1 LLNDDLNGAVPTVG
15 PSGTVTLVQTI
26 ADPSG
31 NLTLNPDGT
40 LTVAPDAPNGAYELT
55 YQICEVLNPTNC
67 ATAVATVVVDSGL
80 GSLAGVVYEDS
91 NSDGVYNS
99 TEPVQ
104 GGYTVQLLRNGIVFA
119 TTTTNPDG
127 SYLFTSVP
135 PGTGYTVAAFSPDG
149 TRILGEGVISI
160 APGQNV
166 TDVNLPIDP
175 SGVVYDAVSRQPI
188 AGAVLQITDAT
199 GTPLPVICLV
209 TPVQQGQITGASG
222 QYRFDIAAGA
232 ASQCPVGRTEYRLA
246 ITAPGGYLPGFAAS
260 IPAQPVALNAGTCPV
275 DVVLGGSCQVQV
287 QTGAPVTGD
296 PTTYFTR
303 FLIASGDPDVVH
315 NHVPLDPVPVGAPA
329 DLVVAKIAAS
339 KVVLRG
345 GQARYTIRLSNPTA
359 AAIGP
364 INVTDRMPVN
374 FGFVPGSASIGG
386 AQIAGTVDGRTVT
399 FAGVIVP
406 AGANVEVTLSLSVPV
421 TASPGDY
428 INEARALDSATGNQI
443 GNTGRATV
451 TIEAEPVFDCSD
463 IIGKVFDDR
472 NRNGIQDA
480 ATSPYEPEKGLPG
493 VRLVTVKGEIITTDK
508 NGLYSVPCAMIPDSA
523 IGSNFILKLDTRTL
537 PTGYIVTTDNPRTI
551 RLTKGKVSKLNF
563 AAAITRVVR
572 LDLKNE
578 AFETGS
584 TELDPKWAAG
594 VDKVIGVLG
603 KEQSVL
609 RLRYL
614 DAGANAALAGERAK
628 AVSKL
633 IQQRW
638 KKSGGD
644 YKLEIETTVL
654 K

>member
-1 LLNDDLNGAVPTVG
+1 V
-15 PSGTVTLVQTI
+15 I
-26 ADPSG
+26 
-31 NLTLNPDGT
+31 
-40 LTVAPDAPNGAYELT
+40 
-55 YQICEVLNPTNC
+55 
-67 ATAVATVVVDSGL
+67 VDSGL

-91 NSDGVYNS
+91 NSNGIYDR
-99 TEPVQ
+99 TEPVE
-104 GGYTVQLLRNGIVFA
+104 GGYTVQLLRNGIVVA

-135 PGTGYTVAAFSPDG
+135 PGSGYTVAAFSPDG
-149 TRILGEGVISI
+149 TRVLGEGVITI

-175 SGVVYDAVSRQPI
+175 SGVVYDAVTRQPV
-188 AGAVLQITDAT
+188 AGAILQITDAS
-199 GTPLPVICLV
+199 GTPLPAICFV
-209 TPVQQGQITGASG
+209 TPVQQGQITGPSG
-222 QYRFDIAAGA
+222 EYRFDIAAGA
-232 ASQCPVGRTEYRLA
+232 APQCPVGETQYRLA
-246 ITAPGGYLPGFAAS
+246 VTAPTGYLPGIAAS
-260 IPAQPVALNAGTCPV
+260 IPAQGGSLDAGTCPV
-275 DVVLGGSCQVQV
+275 DTVLGGSCQVQT
-287 QTGAPVTGD
+287 QTGAPATGQ
-296 PTTYFTR
+296 PTTFFIS
-303 FLIASGDPDVVH
+303 FLIASGDPDIVH
-315 NHVPLDPVPVGAPA
+315 NHIPLDPVPVGVPA

-345 GQARYTIRLSNPTA
+345 GQARYTIRISNPTA
-359 AAIGP
+359 AAVGP
-364 INVTDRMPVN
+364 INVTDRMPTN
-374 FGFVPGSASIGG
+374 FGFVPNSASI
-386 AQIAGTVDGRTVT
+386 AGSPVAGIVDGRNVT
-399 FAGVIVP
+399 FTGITIP
-406 AGANVEVTLSLSVPV
+406 AGTNVEIALSLSVPV
-421 TASPGDY
+421 NAEPGDY
-428 INEARALDSATGNQI
+428 INEARAIDPVTGNQI

-451 TIEAEPVFDCSD
+451 TIETEPVFDCSD

-508 NGLYSVPCAMIPDSA
+508 NGLYSVPCAMIPDAA

-537 PTGYIVTTDNPRTI
+537 PTGYVVTTDNPRTI

-563 AAAITRVVR
+563 GASVTRVVR
-572 LDLKNE
+572 LDLKDE
-578 AFETGS
+578 AFAPGS
-584 TELDPKWAAG
+584 AELDPKWAAG

-614 DAGANAALAGERAK
+614 NAGPDAALARQRAN

-638 KKSGGD
+638 KKSGGH